1 MQTFFILGSHPELA
15 KAEILSVVGLN
26 TKVIIESPT
35 VLILDLPDQLLE
47 DLQNR
52 LGGTIKIGTVIDEFQ
67 GSDPRVCTD
76 TIIKKATCAVGK
88 NKITFGLSTY
98 DLGNPKAVR
107 KITQSFKVMGG
118 GIKNRLK
125 ETGRPVRFVMAKD
138 EALTSVVVETNGLCE
153 SGGEF
158 CLLATDTTIILGRT
172 STVQNFKAWSD
183 RDFGRP
189 ARDSRSGMLPPKLAR
204 MMINLTGVDPISSTI
219 LDPFCGSGTVL
230 MEATLMGFKK
240 IIGSDVSE
248 KAVADSKINTDWLY
262 KQKFLSPITKNSD
275 IELFVSKAEKL
286 DEKIQQPVN
295 VIVAETYL
303 GPPRRNNERAQMEKM
318 ISELMMMYKT
328 SLQSLATILKPGG
341 IMVIAFPAFVIKN
354 DVIRL
359 PLKKM
364 IESVGLM
371 FDQSWIYK
379 RPDQM
384 TAREIVRIKKLEV

>member
-1 MQTFFILGSHPELA
+1 MQTFFILGTHPELA

-26 TKVIIESPT
+26 TKVIIESQT
-35 VLILDLPDQLLE
+35 VLILDLPDQSLE

-76 TIIKKATCAVGK
+76 TIIKEATNAVGK

-118 GIKNRLK
+118 EIKNRLK

-138 EALTSVVVETNGLCE
+138 ESLTSVVVETNGLNE

-158 CLLATDTTIILGRT
+158 CFFATDTTIILGRT
-172 STVQNFKAWSD
+172 STVQNFKTWSD

-204 MMINLTGVDPISSTI
+204 MMINLSGVNPTSSI
-219 LDPFCGSGTVL
+219 LLDPFCGSGTVI
-230 MEATLMGFKK
+230 MESSLIGFEK
-240 IIGSDVSE
+240 IIGSDISK
-248 KAVADSKINTDWLY
+248 KAVEDSNVNTRWIY
-262 KQKFLSPITKNSD
+262 NQKFLSPITKESN
-275 IELFVSKAEKL
+275 IELFVCPAEKL
-286 DEKIQQPVN
+286 SEIISTPVD
-295 VIVAETYL
+295 VIVTETYL
-303 GPPRRNNERAQMEKM
+303 GPPRRSDERSQMEKM

-328 SLQSLATILKPGG
+328 SLQSLEKIIKPGG
-341 IMVIAFPAFVIKN
+341 VLVIAFPAFVIKN

-364 IESVGLM
+364 IESVGLT
-371 FDQSWIYK
+371 FDQSWMYR

-384 TAREIVRIKKLEV
+384 TAREIVRMKKSG